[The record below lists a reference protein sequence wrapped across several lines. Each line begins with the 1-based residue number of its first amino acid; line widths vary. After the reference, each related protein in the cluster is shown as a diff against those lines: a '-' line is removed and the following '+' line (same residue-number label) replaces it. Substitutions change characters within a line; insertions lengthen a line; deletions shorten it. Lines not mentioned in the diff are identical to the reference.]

1 MPIGVLLWVLSSY
14 NQNHP
19 ILYAGPAKT
28 PEGYPCGSMRPTTAN
43 RMVPYV
49 DEFQDHGASL
59 VMIANKD
66 IFIPHYFADTIFFRN
81 FAKNSIKKQQ
91 HEISYRNTRFWKN
104 QK

>member
-1 MPIGVLLWVLSSY
+1 MALILYLFNE
-14 NQNHP
+14 NQNHL

-28 PEGYPCGSMRPTTAN
+28 PEGYPCGSMGPTTAN

-59 VMIANKD
+59 VMIANK
-66 IFIPHYFADTIFFRN
+66 FIPHYFADTIFFRN